1 MIAVAFR
8 LSASKRKRQRRHY
21 WSERSGI
28 LSKEKKFREKRA
40 KCWRRKMERM
50 TWVGE
55 EASVGGGGAEDGRE
69 S

>member
-1 MIAVAFR
+1 MREVGYFV
-8 LSASKRKRQRRHY
+8 KK
-21 WSERSGI
+21 
-28 LSKEKKFREKRA
+28 KKFREKRA

-55 EASVGGGGAEDGRE
+55 EASVGGGGETEDGRE